1 MNEWK
6 TIPIYHLGS
15 KKSVPRPYSAEE
27 MKFAWAL
34 LHERGNARVRFAVA
48 ITEEAGLRLGEIC
61 QLRVQDIDVV
71 AQRCFLRGPNMTTRE
86 RYGFFGNKT
95 KLCFE
100 ELLNERDPGLGHDAL
115 LYNALKNPY
124 RAPMLIDEIS
134 RTLCKTHRDRL
145 VNETGFDRW
154 NMHRLRHTCAC
165 NLVSGSADMKTV
177 MTNGGWK
184 LTGLRWAK

>member
-1 MNEWK
+1 MNES
-6 TIPIYHLGS
+6 TTMPIYHPRR

-27 MKFAWAL
+27 MALAWTL
-34 LHERGNARVRFAVA
+34 LDGRGNARVRFAVA
-48 ITEEAGLRLGEIC
+48 ITQEAGLRLGEIC

-71 AQRCFLRGPNMTTRE
+71 AQRCFLRGPNMTTRD

-100 ELLNERDPGLGHDAL
+100 ELLSERDPGLGHDAL
-115 LYNALKNPY
+115 LYNGLKNPY

-134 RTLCKTHRDRL
+134 RTLCKTHRGRL

-154 NMHRLRHTCAC
+154 TIYRLRHTWVC
-165 NLVSGSADMKTV
+165 NLVSGGADMKTV

-184 LTGLRWAK
+184 LTGLRSAK